1 MRMKVGRRKFT
12 IIPEK
17 DEAVSMLMEYVML
30 AGVLIVFMFAL
41 LAVSSGNLIE
51 NPTKATMKAQFMDV
65 GNQIANKLVD
75 IALIAPEN
83 GNINVKVVMPY
94 TVGDD
99 DFKVGFEEWNGNYY
113 LKVKSDRLN
122 RSESLPISNLG
133 LEMSPE
139 GFTYSLSLTHQISYS
154 RSNVISPT
162 AVALAYPT
170 KIRQGEN
177 VTFDMTYSTGEGSLW
192 FTWEFGDGDTYSGN
206 YSYSN
211 PLSSIVSHGY
221 AVAGNYTANLTVTDA
236 YGDSDTDSVV
246 ISVEP
251 LTPDPFLFIDKFIIP
266 KYAEPNEDVKI
277 MLYIRGGGVSQ
288 QARNVST
295 MHVIDTSGS
304 MDPDYYSQGWT
315 NFNSTTGSV
324 SPSKWTGFVAVT
336 SSFKRMMIDAY
347 STGKDVDLWVKS
359 PDGDFARAQFNIV
372 NGERYYVYFPESGD
386 WEIAVVADYPT
397 GSDSVSVDIYR
408 KTSFWGPWKY
418 YEGHNFELS
427 ANSQV
432 YNFSLPSVEDMRVDL
447 DLVNG
452 TKDVHFYV
460 DDGSLHGPYDENYP
474 FTDSNAGGDYTV
486 YFVAD
491 FPYGS
496 QEYSV
501 DFDIAKIDAAKIAA
515 KNFNSLLKSGD
526 LVGVAYFNGTGYWG
540 DIAVSEVVQT
550 LTSDIDSANSSIE
563 SLSAYG
569 GTPMGDGIWKA
580 KEELIDKAPSGTI
593 PVIVLLSDGN
603 PTLPDDGTAVQR
615 ALDNATDAK
624 STTIHGEELLIY
636 TIGFGSDAN
645 ETLLR
650 EVATSPSYYYYAATS
665 NELSDIYGQIARDL
679 KEKSAEN
686 LTITDVLPPNIQL
699 TSTPSGAN
707 ITTDGGN
714 TILRWNIS
722 SIRINETWTSTFY
735 VRPSTEGIVQTNVFG
750 LSNVTYIPYP
760 FTGVN
765 FTTSTFPVG
774 QTTIELS
781 EAEQVGL
788 R

>member
-1 MRMKVGRRKFT
+1 MKVGRRKFT